1 MHDGIE
7 KLAGVHGM
15 ERVCRVN
22 AFEGEENGK
31 KTHLAKSYLMGV
43 SWGWLSLSVSGDCYF
58 LSFSHHF
65 NYFRR
70 SDIASNAT

>member
-31 KTHLAKSYLMGV
+31 KHIWLKVTSWACLAGGCHLV
-43 SWGWLSLSVSGDCYF
+43 FQVIVTFSL
-58 LSFSHHF
+58 
-65 NYFRR
+65 FRIISII
-70 SDIASNAT
+70 SDV